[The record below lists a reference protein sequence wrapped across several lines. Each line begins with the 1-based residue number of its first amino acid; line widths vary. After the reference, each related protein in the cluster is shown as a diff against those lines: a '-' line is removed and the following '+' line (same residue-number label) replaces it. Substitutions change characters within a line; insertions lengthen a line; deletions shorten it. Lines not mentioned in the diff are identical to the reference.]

1 MSAVEVRFQ
10 NLSVEADVHVGG
22 RALPTVLNS
31 VLNFVEVSFIGVI
44 TGQIELSSLCRLC
57 WRISALTFLEQQD
70 IRHALV

>member
-31 VLNFVEVSFIGVI
+31 VLNFVEVSFIQFI
-44 TGQIELSSLCRLC
+44 TGQTGLTGMLLLCHVTFV
-57 WRISALTFLEQQD
+57 ISVGESA
-70 IRHALV
+70 H